1 MMLPAIN
8 CLAWSAISKSEFR
21 FCVRSRS
28 NLIKNAHDP
37 FTGLPRARGDHTNA
51 PRESEKMFRNQN
63 ERMSKPRVVRFGN
76 REIITEGLQLSFW
89 ADISH
94 RCMTASWPAFI
105 GGAALVFIAFNGF
118 FAVFY
123 WIGAQPVSNVPG
135 GAYIDYLYFS
145 IETLSTAGYGDMH
158 PQTHYGHFIAT
169 VELYTGLFSMSLMT
183 GLIFARFSRPNA
195 RLLFAN
201 YPVISDHEGKPTL
214 MVRFANERHNIIG
227 NATAK
232 LWLLQNIVSKEGQS
246 LRRFYELPL
255 MRNEHPAL
263 ALSWTLYHVL
273 DEQSPLYG
281 LDVDDYSALGVSLV
295 VVVTGYD
302 VVAAQAVHARRSY
315 DHTDIR
321 FGQRYVDIH
330 DTSEDGRIRID
341 YGRFHETLD
350 G

>member
-1 MMLPAIN
+1 MRQCIERMA
-8 CLAWSAISKSEFR
+8 
-21 FCVRSRS
+21 
-28 NLIKNAHDP
+28 
-37 FTGLPRARGDHTNA
+37 
-51 PRESEKMFRNQN
+51 KMFKSLN
-63 ERMSKPRVVRFGN
+63 ERSSKARVVRFGD
-76 REIITEGLQLSFW
+76 REIIAEGLQLNFW
-89 ADISH
+89 ADLSH

-105 GGAALVFIAFNGF
+105 GGAALVFIAFNAV
-118 FAVFY
+118 FAAFY
-123 WIGAQPVSNVPG
+123 WIGDQPVSNVPG
-135 GAYIDYLYFS
+135 SAYIDYLYFS

-169 VELYTGLFSMSLMT
+169 VELFTGIFSMSLMT

-201 YPVISDHEGKPTL
+201 HPVVSNHDGKPTL

-232 LWLLQNIVSKEGQS
+232 LWLLQNAVSKEGQS
-246 LRRFYELPL
+246 LRRFCELPL

-273 DEQSPLYG
+273 DEESPLYG
-281 LDVDDYSALGVSLV
+281 LNADDFGALGVSLV

-302 VVAAQAVHARRSY
+302 VIAAQTVHARKSY

-321 FGQRYVDIH
+321 FGQRYADIL
-330 DTSEDGRIRID
+330 DTSEDGRLRID
-341 YGRFHETLD
+341 YGRFHETL
-350 G
+350 GG

>member
-1 MMLPAIN
+1 
-8 CLAWSAISKSEFR
+8 
-21 FCVRSRS
+21 
-28 NLIKNAHDP
+28 
-37 FTGLPRARGDHTNA
+37 
-51 PRESEKMFRNQN
+51 
-63 ERMSKPRVVRFGN
+63 MSIARVVRFGG
-76 REIITEGLQLSFW
+76 REIIAEGLRLNFW

-105 GGAALVFIAFNGF
+105 GGAALIFVAFNAV

-123 WIGAQPVSNVPG
+123 WIGDQPISNVPDR
-135 GAYIDYLYFS
+135 AYIDYLYFS

-169 VELYTGLFSMSLMT
+169 VELFTGIFSMSLMT

-195 RLLFAN
+195 RLLFADH
-201 YPVISDHEGKPTL
+201 PVISSHEGKPTL
-214 MVRFANERHNIIG
+214 MVRLANERHNIIG

-232 LWLLQNIVSKEGQS
+232 LWLLRNVVSKEGQS
-246 LRRFYELPL
+246 LRRFSELPL
-255 MRNEHPAL
+255 VQNEHPAL

-273 DEQSPLYG
+273 DEKSPLYG
-281 LDVDDYSALGVSLV
+281 LDENDYGAFNMSLV

-302 VVAAQAVHARRSY
+302 VVAAQTVHARRSY

-321 FGQRYVDIH
+321 FGQRYADIL
-330 DTSEDGRIRID
+330 DTSEDGRLRID
-341 YGRFHETLD
+341 YGKFHETLD